1 MENGKWR
8 MDNFP
13 HGGRGRRGAAPA
25 SEIFVE
31 SVKIRVIRCPQ
42 RNSVAVYQLLK
53 SSKENFMPTPLNLG
67 KVKPV
72 KMPMLT
78 ARVVQP

>member
-1 MENGKWR
+1 MFLYKNLARWEAGFFFTKMENGEWR
-8 MDNFP
+8 TEN
-13 HGGRGRRGAAPA
+13 G
-25 SEIFVE
+25 E
-31 SVKIRVIRCPQ
+31 